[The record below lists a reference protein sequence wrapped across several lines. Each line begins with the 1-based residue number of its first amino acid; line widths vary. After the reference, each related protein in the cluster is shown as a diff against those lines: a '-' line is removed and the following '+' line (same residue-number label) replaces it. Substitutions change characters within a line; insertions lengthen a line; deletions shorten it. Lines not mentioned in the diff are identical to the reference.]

1 MSHNPATLNDC
12 RQLAKEKIPFSFNH
26 VFADLEDGFTA
37 GCSNKPPI
45 YKLYSYS
52 RDNPILVFDF
62 GREKWIGLK
71 DVPNDKISQLH
82 MSLVD
87 TAVISHWALHEELV
101 NISRHGLFGEVTN
114 PKYTADKFVKAKS
127 AAELLT
133 EYLAINGPIHDH
145 PVPGKIIE
153 KITIQNP
160 AWYFKAVGMLAHNYA
175 IISETSNGNGIIYFF
190 CDDGMYTGRL
200 PRHISNESA
209 REAFKYPSI
218 IDSISLLS
226 TTAAKEML
234 ALNGFKPITP
244 EADERFMGHLS
255 KHHPKGEVFFE
266 MSEFTG
272 RPYSQGR
279 QWNWWDDSERGIL

>member
-1 MSHNPATLNDC
+1 MSHSPTTFNDC
-12 RQLAKEKIPFSFNH
+12 RQLVIDKIPFAFNH
-26 VFADLEDGFTA
+26 VFADLRDSFSTGQE
-37 GCSNKPPI
+37 NIPPI
-45 YKLYSYS
+45 YTVYSYS
-52 RDNPILVFDF
+52 RENPILVFDF
-62 GREKWIGLK
+62 GREEWVGLE

-87 TAVISHWALHEELV
+87 RAAVGHWAQHEELV
-101 NISRHGLFGEVTN
+101 DISRRGLLSEITN

-127 AAELLT
+127 AAE
-133 EYLAINGPIHDH
+133 YVAINGPIHDH
-145 PVPGKIIE
+145 PVPGKVIE
-153 KITIQNP
+153 KIAIQNP
-160 AWYFKAVGMLAHNYA
+160 AWYYKAVGMLAHNYA
-175 IISETSNGNGIIYFF
+175 TISEASNGNGIIYFF
-190 CDDGMYTGRL
+190 YDDGMYTGRL

>member
-1 MSHNPATLNDC
+1 MSHKPTTLNDC
-12 RQLAKEKIPFSFNH
+12 RQLVKEKTPFSYNH
-26 VFADLEDGFTA
+26 VFADLEDGFTT

-45 YKLYSYS
+45 YKIYSYG

-87 TAVISHWALHEELV
+87 STAINHWASHEELV
-101 NISRHGLFGEVTN
+101 DISRHGLFGEITN

-133 EYLAINGPIHDH
+133 EYVAINGPIHDH
-145 PVPGKIIE
+145 PVPGKLIE

-160 AWYFKAVGMLAHNYA
+160 VWYFKTVGMLAHNYA
-175 IISETSNGNGIIYFF
+175 TISEASNGNGIIYFF
-190 CDDGMYTGRL
+190 YDGGMYTGRF
-200 PRHISNESA
+200 PRYISNESA
-209 REAFKYPSI
+209 REAFKCPSI

-244 EADERFMGHLS
+244 EADEKFMGHLS

-279 QWNWWDDSERGIL
+279 QWNWCDDSERGIL